1 MITLRRLDLV
11 RQDSQATAE
20 ELHSL
25 QTQINALPIL
35 QAQPVIR
42 VTDRTL
48 PVPVLASEPS
58 GFMEIVVRGTH
69 YVVPFY
75 AKA

>member
-20 ELHSL
+20 ELASL

-35 QAQPVIR
+35 QAQPVFR
-42 VTDRTL
+42 VTDQTQAL
-48 PVPVLASEPS
+48 PVMASEPS
-58 GFMEIVVRGTH
+58 GFVEIVVRGTH
-69 YVVPFY
+69 YVLPFF
-75 AKA
+75 ARA